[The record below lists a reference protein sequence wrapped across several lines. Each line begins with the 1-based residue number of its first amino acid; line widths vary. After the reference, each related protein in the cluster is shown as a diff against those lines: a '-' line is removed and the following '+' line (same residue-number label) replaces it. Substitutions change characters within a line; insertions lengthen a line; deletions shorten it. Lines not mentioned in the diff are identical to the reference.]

1 MIQRLENLSAWFV
14 LTSGKM
20 RYAYALLAGL
30 ASALS
35 MAPFDAFPILFLTLP
50 IFIWLLDGAYSD
62 AREGVFALNKSAF
75 FIGWWFGFGYFVAGL
90 WWIANALLVESNAFA
105 WAIPLAVIALP
116 AGLALFWGFAAM
128 IMRWFWSENW
138 SRVFIFAIFLS
149 LFEYLRGTLF
159 TGFPWNTLGYAAM
172 TLPVTMQSASLFGL
186 YGVTFFAII
195 IFTAPL
201 VALST
206 SNAEGGISKT
216 LLAFALV
223 LSVAHVSF
231 GLYRLSENQTEFVKD
246 VSLRVVQ
253 PNINQAD
260 KFKPENGS
268 KILATYLRLSSKIGI
283 KKTTHVLWPE
293 SAFPFFLTERRDALA
308 AIAAML
314 PDGTQLIT
322 GAVRAEPSAAG
333 NPYGFV
339 YNTTYSINGD
349 GEIQDAADK
358 VHLVP
363 FGEYLPFQETLEA
376 FGLRQITRMRGGF
389 KAGSQKHLLKGGLA
403 GYFLPLIC
411 YEIIFS
417 GETENYSNENGIT
430 PKWIVNLTND
440 AWYGKTPGPYQH
452 SRQSIIRGVEVGLPV
467 VRVANSGIS
476 TISDPYGR
484 ITGFI
489 PLGVEG
495 IIDGLL
501 PKGARVTVFSTYG
514 MLPFFAVLFGTFL
527 LSIVTVFRSRR

>member
-1 MIQRLENLSAWFV
+1 
-14 LTSGKM
+14 M
-20 RYAYALLAGL
+20 RFAYALLAGL

-35 MAPFDAFPILFLTLP
+35 MAPFDAFPVLFLTLP
-50 IFIWLLDGAYSD
+50 IFIWLLDGAFSD

-75 FIGWWFGFGYFVAGL
+75 LIGWWFGFGYFVAGL

-105 WAIPLAVIALP
+105 WVIPLAVIVLP
-116 AGLALFWGFAAM
+116 AGLAVFWGFAAM
-128 IMRWFWSENW
+128 LMRWFWSENW
-138 SRVFIFAIFLS
+138 TRVIVFAIFLS

-172 TLPVTMQSASLFGL
+172 TLPVTMQSVSIIGL

-195 IFTAPL
+195 IFSGPL

-206 SNAEGGISKT
+206 GKAEGGITKT
-216 LLAFALV
+216 LLALCVV
-223 LSVAHVSF
+223 LTVTHVGF
-231 GLYRLSENQTEFVKD
+231 GFYRLAQNQPQFVEN
-246 VSLRVVQ
+246 VSLRLVQ

-268 KILATYLRLSSKIGI
+268 KILATYLRLSSKPGI
-283 KKTTHVLWPE
+283 EKTTHVIWPE
-293 SAFPFFLTERRDALA
+293 SAFPFFLTQRRDALA

-339 YNTTYSINGD
+339 YNTTYSINSD
-349 GEIQDAADK
+349 GEIEDAADK

-376 FGLRQITRMRGGF
+376 FGLRQITQMRGGF
-389 KAGSQKHLLKGGLA
+389 KAGVQRHLLEGGLA
-403 GYFLPLIC
+403 GPFLPLIC

-417 GETENYSNENGIT
+417 GEAGIYSSKNGIK
-430 PKWIVNLTND
+430 PNWIVNVTND

-452 SRQSIIRGVEVGLPV
+452 SRQSVIRGVEVGLPV
-467 VRVANSGIS
+467 VRVANSGVS
-476 TISDPYGR
+476 TMSDAYGR
-484 ITGFI
+484 ITNSI
-489 PLGVEG
+489 PLGIEG
-495 IIDGLL
+495 IIDTQL
-501 PKGARVTVFSTYG
+501 PVAAKTTVFSTYG
-514 MLPFFAVLFGTFL
+514 IFSFFALLIGGFL
-527 LSIVTVFRSRR
+527 LCILSSLLYRR